1 MVRVLEEKSILD
13 VHPDA
18 RGKPFSKLSILFERR
33 HPLLLLEVLRNRE
46 EVSVVGS
53 EVVGV
58 CHADRL
64 TMLDDF
70 VEVGHAVLVVV
81 VRTGVESSKGLF
93 EVFVGLR
100 LVAVLG
106 KRSPQVC
113 GEVLKISD
121 GPLLLF
127 GVVYDSTT
135 LE

>member
-33 HPLLLLEVLRNRE
+33 HPLLLLEILRNRE

-58 CHADRL
+58 RHADRP

-70 VEVGHAVLVVV
+70 VEVCHAVLVVV

-113 GEVLKISD
+113 GEILEISD